1 MPRPKNKDELLELSN
16 SNFNKMLELIESF
29 SGIQI
34 LINQHTNNEL
44 Y

>member
-29 SGIQI
+29 GKEEI
-34 LINQHTNNEL
+34 INGT
-44 Y
+44 